1 MAYTPPNVYYA
12 STFNGTYTK
21 LDGVQSVSIKRGKS
35 RFQDPTPVSQC
46 SIELIPQSTFPSMTV
61 GQFIDIRDSN
71 SGSSSAYFVGK
82 ITDIDRS
89 YDIPYNAGTGA
100 APGDRVTITVTGG
113 TGVLASG
120 SGSAGYG
127 AGIAVDA
134 TRTLMTGSMDIT
146 QVYTTTPQNIGYNYG
161 VFGNPVPIGQNILPP
176 DVAPWLDTIN
186 QVLNTIQYSA
196 DDLDLNRTF
205 KNNPIG
211 IANVYAGV
219 YFYPTGQ
226 TGKTISLVDDG
237 STGST
242 VYKYANIEYASSVQS
257 AFTQILVQYQQFG
270 IVGGVSAYYNV
281 TANRK
286 VGDAP
291 YVGFSYNTVAAT
303 TTQANS
309 LGDYVLTVNNQTSP
323 VPFSVA
329 TSTTQSEGVAALGKL
344 AECPLGTAVTV
355 KFRGTTVSATVSGI
369 SASYY
374 PDRANIRLS
383 LTPSLG
389 TPFTLDSSAF
399 GVLDTNRLGYP

>member
-21 LDGVQSVSIKRGKS
+21 LDGVQSVNIKRGKS
-35 RFQDPTPVSQC
+35 RFQDPATASQC
-46 SIELIPQSTFPSMTV
+46 SIELIPQSTFPSMTI

-89 YDIPYNAGTGA
+89 YAIPYNAGTGA

-120 SGSAGYG
+120 SGSSGYG
-127 AGIAVDA
+127 AGIVVDA
-134 TRTLMTGSMDIT
+134 TYTLMTGSMAVT
-146 QVYTTTPQNIGYNYG
+146 QVYTTTPQNIGYDYG
-161 VFGNPVPIGQNILPP
+161 VFSNPVPIGQNILPP

-186 QVLNTIQYSA
+186 KVLNTIQYSA

-205 KNNPIG
+205 KNNPIN

-226 TGKTISLVDDG
+226 TGKSISLVDDG

-242 VYKYANIEYASSVQS
+242 VYKYANIEYSSSVQS
-257 AFTQILVQYQQFG
+257 AFTQILVQYQSFG
-270 IVGGVSAYYNV
+270 VGGYKNV
-281 TANRK
+281 EADRRS
-286 VGDAP
+286 GDAP
-291 YVGFSYNTVAAT
+291 YVGFSYPTVAAT

-309 LGDYVLTVNNQTSP
+309 LGDYVLTVNNQTTP
-323 VPFSVA
+323 APFSIA

-355 KFRGTTVSATVSGI
+355 KFRGSTVSATVSGI

-389 TPFTLDSSAF
+389 TPFTLNSSAF
-399 GVLDTNRLGYP
+399 GVLNTNRLGYP